1 MQILILT
8 DDKLVMKHQ
17 PARIRNW
24 WLTALL
30 FVFLFYQLSL
40 YLYKVFFIP
49 AFVSQQR
56 WESHLSYGG
65 FLIFLMAVAISEF
78 STPAVTCSF
87 YKKIN
92 QVVIEYKGL
101 RTSKIIKYS
110 FADILRADIE
120 ERQQRLGTVGLPLL
134 ILKSQKTI
142 PIHKDYVNAQDVRH
156 DIYTI
161 NKFIEAY
168 K

>member
-1 MQILILT
+1 MKILT
-8 DDKLVMKHQ
+8 LTDKKLVMKHQ
-17 PARIRNW
+17 PTKIRTL
-24 WLTALL
+24 WLGALL
-30 FVFLFYQLSL
+30 FVFVIYQLSL

-49 AFVSQQR
+49 AFLSQQR
-56 WESHLSYGG
+56 WDTNLIYGV
-65 FLIFLMAVAISEF
+65 FLIFLMALAISEL
-78 STPAVTCSF
+78 STPAVTCNF
-87 YKKIN
+87 YKNIN

-101 RTSKIIKYS
+101 RTSKVIEYS

-120 ERQQRLGTVGLPLL
+120 EYQERWGTVGRPIL

-142 PIHKDYVNAQDVRH
+142 PIHKDYINAQDVRH

-161 NKFIEAY
+161 NNFIEAY